1 MNTEQQLSFLSV
13 TTPWSTPGLVKLAV
27 DSVDRPFSIERFM
40 QDYVCAFWKGHVA
53 HRAFL
58 RPHSVHQAL
67 AAGCDVWRHGDEGW
81 ELLRGE
87 RDFIRPNDWYN
98 PPAVEVL

>member
-1 MNTEQQLSFLSV
+1 MNAEQQLSFLSV

-27 DSVDRPFSIERFM
+27 DSVDRPFSIEQFM

-53 HRAFL
+53 HCAFISAT
-58 RPHSVHQAL
+58 P
-67 AAGCDVWRHGDEGW
+67 VWR
-81 ELLRGE
+81 E
-87 RDFIRPNDWYN
+87 RDFVRPNDWYN